1 MPEAIITV
9 GVSASGKTTWSESQE
24 NYVNINRDD
33 IRSEIIG
40 KRIDYRTYKL
50 KGSVEKRVTE
60 TQYDLAWGAVEN
72 DENIIISDT
81 NLGPKTRRRWISFFE
96 KVGYKVELK
105 EFPVTLEEAWKRNS
119 YRLNGLS
126 HSVVYKQYQQ
136 WLSFKGRKAYK
147 PDLSLPPAVISD
159 IDGTVAD
166 HRDIRS
172 PFDWN
177 SVDQDR
183 PRNQIIE
190 LVQGYHD
197 CGYKIIFMSGRD
209 GSCRELTE
217 MWLADMGL
225 NNYELF
231 MRPEGSFEKDV
242 VVKERLFWE
251 DVADNYNVKVVVDD
265 RPIVVRLW
273 HELGIQNVICVGN
286 PWKEF

>member
-1 MPEAIITV
+1 MAQGLV
-9 GVSASGKTTWSESQE
+9 GAKVAHNGQLYSDGRGCFEHSQLYVALSRVS
-24 NYVNINRDD
+24 
-33 IRSEIIG
+33 
-40 KRIDYRTYKL
+40 
-50 KGSVEKRVTE
+50 
-60 TQYDLAWGAVEN
+60 DL
-72 DENIIISDT
+72 
-81 NLGPKTRRRWISFFE
+81 
-96 KVGYKVELK
+96 
-105 EFPVTLEEAWKRNS
+105 RN
-119 YRLNGLS
+119 
-126 HSVVYKQYQQ
+126 
-136 WLSFKGRKAYK
+136 LSFASYV
-147 PDLSLPPAVISD
+147 DYLNMI
-159 IDGTVAD
+159 
-166 HRDIRS
+166 
-172 PFDWN
+172 
-177 SVDQDR
+177 VDQDR

-225 NNYELF
+225 DNYELF

-265 RPIVVRLW
+265 RPTVVRLW